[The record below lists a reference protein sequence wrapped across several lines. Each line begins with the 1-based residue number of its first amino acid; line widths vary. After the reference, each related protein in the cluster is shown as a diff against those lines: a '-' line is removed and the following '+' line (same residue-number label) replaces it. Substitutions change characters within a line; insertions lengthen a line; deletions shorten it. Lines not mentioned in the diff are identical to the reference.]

1 MSNTTAQRIGIKRNV
16 LVGVTTLLFIALASL
31 YLIPFLSIILSSF
44 KPGRE
49 IIRQG
54 MNLQIHPDL
63 LTLDNWRLLFSGE
76 TQYFTWFLNSIGL
89 TVVQVLAILLV
100 CMFVAYGFAVYEFKM
115 KNFFFFLVL
124 LIMMIPFEIL
134 ILPLYKQAILFRMI
148 NSWSGIILPFIIN
161 ASTIFFFKQYYEGLP
176 KSLLDAGRV
185 DGVTEYGIFFR
196 LILPLA
202 QPAFAAM
209 SIANGM
215 RSWNNFLWPLMVLR
229 ESKKFTLPIGLN
241 TLLTP
246 YGNNYDL
253 LIVGS
258 CFSILPILLL
268 YLIFQKHFI
277 SGMTAGSVKG

>member
-1 MSNTTAQRIGIKRNV
+1 MINARAKKIRLTHNIFVAAVTLGFVV
-16 LVGVTTLLFIALASL
+16 LAAI

-54 MNLQIHPDL
+54 MNLQFQPEL
-63 LTLDNWRLLFSGE
+63 LTLSNWHMLFSGT
-76 TQYFTWFLNSIGL
+76 TQYFTWFFNSIGL
-89 TVVQVLAILLV
+89 TIVQVLSILIV
-100 CMFVAYGFAVYEFKM
+100 CMFVAYGFAMYEFKF

-134 ILPLYKQAILFRMI
+134 ILPLYKQAILFRLI
-148 NSWSGIILPFIIN
+148 NTWSGIIFPFIIN

-196 LILPLA
+196 IILPLA

-229 ESKKFTLPIGLN
+229 ESRKFTLPIGLN

-258 CFSILPILLL
+258 CFSIVPILLL
-268 YLIFQKHFI
+268 YLAFQKNFI
-277 SGMTAGSVKG
+277 SGMTAGSIKG